1 MILYYAVGG
10 GMGHLARAKALL
22 EHFKLA
28 QDSVKVLTASPFAQ
42 NYFPDLPILLL
53 PSHLAQNPEFYQ
65 IWLEQQFRKYNFE
78 QIWVDSFPCGILGE
92 LQALAQRNL
101 QWIYFARILQWENYK
116 GIWQKILP
124 YEKVYLLETLEKAH
138 QNFLESHYSKK
149 LEVLHFEYSR
159 KSVPYIF
166 DKNDWLIVH
175 SEPETEVCELLAYAY
190 EQAEIEN
197 QKPRF
202 CVISPVQKLNTSL
215 TYTHFYLSEA
225 YQYFEQAGRVI
236 TACGFNAMK
245 QMQLYKEK
253 HHFLPF
259 PRRFDNQF
267 LRAKLFFRQG

>member
-22 EHFKLA
+22 EYFKLA
-28 QDSVKVLTASPFAQ
+28 KDSVKVLSASPFAQ
-42 NYFPDLPILLL
+42 SYFPDLPILPL

-65 IWLEQQFRKYNFE
+65 VWLEQQFRKYNFE

-116 GIWQKILP
+116 GIWQKTLP

-149 LEVLHFEYSR
+149 LELLHFEYSR
-159 KSVPYIF
+159 KSVPQMF

-175 SEPETEVCELLAYAY
+175 SEPEAEVCELLAFAY

-202 CVISPVQKLNTSL
+202 CVISPIKKLDTSFA
-215 TYTHFYLSEA
+215 YTHFHLQEA
-225 YQYFEQAGRVI
+225 HHYFEQAGRVI

-245 QMQLYKEK
+245 QMKPYQEK

-267 LRAKLFFRQG
+267 LRAKLSFTQN